1 MAHRGKNG
9 AKIGYYP
16 GCALHGT
23 SREYDISV
31 RKVNEVLGVDM
42 REIEDWSCCGA
53 SSAHMT
59 NYKLNIALNTRN
71 LVLAERQGFEQV
83 LAPCP
88 LCSKALLE
96 TAHELA
102 EQKELAAEM
111 TDTIGEP
118 FRGSVRTIN
127 YLQMVE
133 QHLLER
139 LEEKIVKKF
148 EGVRVACYYGCLL
161 TRPPEIVQFDD
172 HEQPSIMDRIVEK
185 TGVEPVDWSFK
196 TECCGAGFTISLT
209 DVVVNLC
216 NKILKNAK
224 ASGADAVIAACPMCH
239 ANLDMRQLDIASRL
253 GVKHNM
259 PIVYLSELLGIALGL
274 TPHEL
279 GLDKHFIPTNAIISK
294 AHPVK

>member
-1 MAHRGKNG
+1 MVSQKPVSV
-9 AKIGYYP
+9 IGYYP

-31 RKVNEVLGVDM
+31 RKVNEVLGVDL
-42 REIEDWSCCGA
+42 REIDDWSCCGA

-71 LVLAERQGFEQV
+71 LILAEAQGFEQV

-88 LCSKALLE
+88 LCSKVMLE

-102 EQKELAAEM
+102 EHEELAEEM
-111 TDTIGEP
+111 TEALGEP
-118 FRGSVRTIN
+118 YRGSVGTIN

-133 QHLLER
+133 QHYGAR

-148 EGVRVACYYGCLL
+148 QGVKVACYYGCLL
-161 TRPPEIVQFDD
+161 TRPPEILKFDD
-172 HEQPSIMDRIVEK
+172 HEQPRTMERIVEK
-185 TGVEPVDWSFK
+185 TGVEPVDWAFR
-196 TECCGAGFTISLT
+196 TECCGAGFTISLA

-216 NKILKNAK
+216 NKILTNAR
-224 ASGADAVIAACPMCH
+224 ASGAEAVIAACPMCH

-253 GVKHNM
+253 GVTHNM
-259 PIVYLSELLGIALGL
+259 PVIYLSELLGIALGL
-274 TPHEL
+274 PPHQL
-279 GLDKHFIPTNAIISK
+279 GLDKHFILTNVIISK
-294 AHPVK
+294 AARVR